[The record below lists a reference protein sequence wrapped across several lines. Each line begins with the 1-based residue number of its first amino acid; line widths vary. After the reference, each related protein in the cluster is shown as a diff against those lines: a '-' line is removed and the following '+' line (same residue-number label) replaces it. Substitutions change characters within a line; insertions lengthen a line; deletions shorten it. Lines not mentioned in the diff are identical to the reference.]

1 MKTTSRWLTADVKSG
16 IQGPAQDMSSWKL
29 QRRKNESVA
38 AMTEQKSLIE
48 DLRELVRTSSK
59 ENEKLRGQVDTLQ
72 RELDARREDIDYYLH
87 TLSQT
92 KKKLRKETLKNRKLK
107 AQLGATASVDPQPLS
122 YWCDESGLQAKEIA
136 RLAGLTYQTLYTV
149 KNLGS
154 LPSMD
159 TAFKLCGVLGVG
171 LADVAW
177 GEKKEA
183 KK

>member
-92 KKKLRKETLKNRKLK
+92 KKKLRKETLENRKLK

-122 YWCDESGLQAKEIA
+122 Y
-136 RLAGLTYQTLYTV
+136 
-149 KNLGS
+149 
-154 LPSMD
+154 
-159 TAFKLCGVLGVG
+159 
-171 LADVAW
+171 
-177 GEKKEA
+177 
-183 KK
+183 

>member
-1 MKTTSRWLTADVKSG
+1 
-16 IQGPAQDMSSWKL
+16 
-29 QRRKNESVA
+29 
-38 AMTEQKSLIE
+38 MTEKKTLIE

-59 ENEKLRGQVDTLQ
+59 ENEKLRSQVETLQ
-72 RELDARREDIDYYLH
+72 KQLEARREDIDYYLH

-92 KKKLRKETLKNRKLK
+92 KKKLRKEALENRKLK
-107 AQLGATASVDPQPLS
+107 AQLSATASVSPQPLS

-136 RLAGLTYQTLYTV
+136 KLAGITYQTLYCA
-149 KNLGS
+149 KNLGG

-177 GEKKEA
+177 GEKATPTKNS
-183 KK
+183 